1 MHHSNN
7 GDGMSPRRKR
17 LIKLSILAFTLLIVI
32 VVVVVVA
39 TTVGGSN
46 DESSN
51 NESSKEAS
59 NTLAVAAEESSQIPS
74 MEPSVSLVC
83 LYTCGFYWVRGV
95 AQIRHTTPLLCIYN
109 M

>member
-17 LIKLSILAFTLLIVI
+17 LIKLSILTFTLLIVI
-32 VVVVVVA
+32 VIAIVVA

-59 NTLAVAAEESSQIPS
+59 NTLAVATEEMSQMPS
-74 MEPSVSLVC
+74 MEPSVS
-83 LYTCGFYWVRGV
+83 
-95 AQIRHTTPLLCIYN
+95 
-109 M
+109 